1 MPSKNNQDHEGIKA
15 ITNLIE
21 NSFVVSSFIYT
32 MNDKQ
37 SLKAIQHILERLD
50 TRISSIV
57 NEDLQ
62 EPTVDDYTEYIVEIQ
77 DVLDGQ
83 PYYFDEY

>member
-62 EPTVDDYTEYIVEIQ
+62 EPTADDYTEYIVEIQ

>member
-1 MPSKNNQDHEGIKA
+1 MPSKNNQNHKGIKA
-15 ITNLIE
+15 ITSQIE

-62 EPTVDDYTEYIVEIQ
+62 EPTADDYTEYIVKIQ

>member
-1 MPSKNNQDHEGIKA
+1 
-15 ITNLIE
+15 
-21 NSFVVSSFIYT
+21 

>member
-1 MPSKNNQDHEGIKA
+1 MPSKNNQSHKEIKA
-15 ITNLIE
+15 ITNLTE

-62 EPTVDDYTEYIVEIQ
+62 EPTADDYTEYIVEIQ

>member
-1 MPSKNNQDHEGIKA
+1 
-15 ITNLIE
+15 
-21 NSFVVSSFIYT
+21 

-62 EPTVDDYTEYIVEIQ
+62 EPTADDYTEYIVKIQ